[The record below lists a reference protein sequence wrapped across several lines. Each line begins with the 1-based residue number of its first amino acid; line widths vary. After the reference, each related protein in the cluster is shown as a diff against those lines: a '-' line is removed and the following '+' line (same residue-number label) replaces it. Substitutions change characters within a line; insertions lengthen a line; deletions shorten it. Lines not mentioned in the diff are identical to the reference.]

1 MVSGGDGE
9 STLRCC
15 INWCR
20 DTSDAVLCGRARR
33 NLRLPAISIPLS
45 PWPSCRGAEPLRSH
59 WCPMPSGCSPF
70 LNTWP
75 FMAVPFLKGLELG
88 LLPGLPAVL
97 TPQGCPVPGTAEG
110 PMGPIRSIV
119 LLLFGQKAKIKKKK
133 KSKEIPSPE
142 RARTKSDLCGIYLHT
157 FPSAFISGSSP
168 LHKSPT
174 PGTRAGAPPDDPL
187 PFSLLVS
194 SFICFS

>member
-1 MVSGGDGE
+1 MIYFFLFLFFCYFFFLTRRAAAPHTVARLPADGPPVSLHLPGWWEKLFWKAAATFAAQICQMVSGGDGE

-133 KSKEIPSPE
+133 
-142 RARTKSDLCGIYLHT
+142 
-157 FPSAFISGSSP
+157 
-168 LHKSPT
+168 
-174 PGTRAGAPPDDPL
+174 
-187 PFSLLVS
+187 
-194 SFICFS
+194 